1 MKTRTSKL
9 VAKKDI
15 KIAKFARLL
24 IFGLSCAASLLVPTE
39 AKAEAKFIKKIPWA
53 EQGQWIKADTHIHT
67 KLSDGSHTIAEIA
80 SKAVEH
86 GCDVI
91 AITDHSDRELKGASI
106 EYERE
111 ILAARRIFPNLI
123 ILSGIEWNIPPWKGE
138 QHVSLLLSPG
148 PDEFLI
154 LREFKHKFDDYEREE
169 RVPDLAHQALKWLES
184 TTSQSD
190 SEPVLF
196 LNHPSRKLN
205 QTDDIQ
211 EMFKTWRS
219 TNNLIVGIE
228 GGPGHQKGEPIGS
241 YKGILK
247 PIDRWDPSVAMN
259 GNAWDQLLSQG
270 HDVWGAIATSD
281 FHSPSYD
288 YWPGEFAETWL
299 YVPER
304 SALGAIAALRQGSFF
319 ATHGHI
325 VRKASLSAW
334 ATGLDRPAYPGETIS
349 VPEGETILLKLEC
362 EIPNNDWSGAR
373 NYLDQLTIVKI
384 QNNEVDALVEERISI
399 ENAIL
404 ENGISVPP
412 GGLVLRAFGRSS
424 KLDGDNLFF
433 YSNPIRVETTSP
445 WFEGKQTEFPIQ
457 AAYWI
462 VGTIIFI
469 ALFIALIRRPP
480 IDNFKSPSQKRS
492 PPQTPTTRHHSR
504 NSGGVEPLG
513 EVDWTP
519 PAFPSLRQ
527 ELLEKKKT
535 NLPEAIESQVEKES
549 KDHFKSTGQT
559 TLWLEDHWYSPYL
572 KHAYTTL
579 VILVACA
586 YAYVML
592 TQEPIVD
599 THGIPKKWSPPG
611 IFVTTVISA
620 ITVLIYVPR
629 SPLIGILSFFAINFF
644 FPRYYPENAYLYWL
658 RIPESIS
665 ALISLGLILSD
676 NFLTQYRTVRK
687 SKIYIS
693 IICFIAWSTL
703 CSVIAQTTT
712 QVPPDDRHYPLRLI
726 NIFVLA
732 TTSATIS
739 WNAKRYLIFAGTCG
753 TALAARSYY
762 FPESVH
768 LDGDLGY
775 LLAGVIP
782 IVAAA
787 ILLPMEWKYRT
798 YFIALSGAL
807 VIAFY
812 KSQNRAAAIGL
823 LSAAFTAWIFSSRKL
838 ISTAITLP
846 ILIAIALLCSNG
858 EFSSRFKDL
867 YEQGVYSGT
876 SGTRIEIWSTLPK
889 LLDGKLL
896 FGVGAGRF
904 TNLIGSI
911 DPNHREDPAHNIFI
925 GVLAENGIPGFVLY
939 LAIFTSSI
947 AWYITNY
954 YRLNLRSIQKN
965 TIGVA
970 SGLAGLVVAGQFM
983 TRHDSPLQ
991 FCLIGMII
999 SWSQS
1004 LRSHHTLQENACPQ
1018 SNTPAVSKQLNKHT
1032 PQTTSPPGN
1041 RVITSMFIL
1050 FLTFATYGSLVP
1062 LDYTPLTFEIA
1073 LDRFTNVLNADLD
1086 FSSRTD
1092 WTTNI
1097 LLFVPIGFFGL
1108 GALAVNQGRKRAAIL
1123 SPVVALNCV
1132 IISLLLEFSQH
1143 WFPTRTP
1150 SLNDIVGESIG
1161 GAIGIL
1167 IWLSVGQRIVIYFRT
1182 LLKLNTKE
1190 DRITWLLSGYF
1201 VALLVYSLFPFDLT
1215 IRPSEIFDKY
1225 KDGRVELIPFSALS
1239 LPLESRLYS
1248 LFVES
1253 ILFVPLGI
1261 LLERF
1266 WIKSISTHI
1275 SLMQLSI
1282 YAICLCL
1289 AIEISQL
1296 FVVSRFTSITD
1307 VTTGVLGILMGSQIH
1322 RFLEKNVPKNRKTA
1336 QSKRGIFF
1344 FACVGYS
1351 ATLCILFW
1359 YPYNFT
1365 HNTAF
1370 TQERIEDFIS
1380 VPFSRLLQGNYIQSL
1395 WSIARK
1401 FLWFSPL
1408 GFLTYRFTSTCQI
1421 ENRSHH
1427 YVVPATL
1434 LYLFVFSLLVEF
1446 LQIFLPNHSAD
1457 AFDFLIYLGGVSSG
1471 WMLASFIT
1479 GKTKLT
1485 PY

>member
-1 MKTRTSKL
+1 M
-9 VAKKDI
+9 
-15 KIAKFARLL
+15 
-24 IFGLSCAASLLVPTE
+24 PTE

-91 AITDHSDRELKGASI
+91 AITDRSDRELKGASI

-211 EMFKTWRS
+211 EIFKTWRS

-492 PPQTPTTRHHSR
+492 PPQSPTTRHHSR
-504 NSGGVEPLG
+504 NSGGVEPLC

-519 PAFPSLRQ
+519 PEQ
-527 ELLEKKKT
+527 
-535 NLPEAIESQVEKES
+535 ES
-549 KDHFKSTGQT
+549 KN
-559 TLWLEDHWYSPYL
+559 
-572 KHAYTTL
+572 
-579 VILVACA
+579 
-586 YAYVML
+586 
-592 TQEPIVD
+592 
-599 THGIPKKWSPPG
+599 WSPLTSG
-611 IFVTTVISA
+611 IKKQNSQTRNPFGFRV
-620 ITVLIYVPR
+620 
-629 SPLIGILSFFAINFF
+629 
-644 FPRYYPENAYLYWL
+644 
-658 RIPESIS
+658 
-665 ALISLGLILSD
+665 LISL
-676 NFLTQYRTVRK
+676 
-687 SKIYIS
+687 
-693 IICFIAWSTL
+693 
-703 CSVIAQTTT
+703 
-712 QVPPDDRHYPLRLI
+712 
-726 NIFVLA
+726 
-732 TTSATIS
+732 
-739 WNAKRYLIFAGTCG
+739 
-753 TALAARSYY
+753 
-762 FPESVH
+762 
-768 LDGDLGY
+768 
-775 LLAGVIP
+775 
-782 IVAAA
+782 
-787 ILLPMEWKYRT
+787 
-798 YFIALSGAL
+798 
-807 VIAFY
+807 
-812 KSQNRAAAIGL
+812 
-823 LSAAFTAWIFSSRKL
+823 
-838 ISTAITLP
+838 
-846 ILIAIALLCSNG
+846 
-858 EFSSRFKDL
+858 
-867 YEQGVYSGT
+867 
-876 SGTRIEIWSTLPK
+876 
-889 LLDGKLL
+889 
-896 FGVGAGRF
+896 
-904 TNLIGSI
+904 
-911 DPNHREDPAHNIFI
+911 
-925 GVLAENGIPGFVLY
+925 
-939 LAIFTSSI
+939 FTSS
-947 AWYITNY
+947 
-954 YRLNLRSIQKN
+954 
-965 TIGVA
+965 
-970 SGLAGLVVAGQFM
+970 LA
-983 TRHDSPLQ
+983 
-991 FCLIGMII
+991 
-999 SWSQS
+999 
-1004 LRSHHTLQENACPQ
+1004 
-1018 SNTPAVSKQLNKHT
+1018 
-1032 PQTTSPPGN
+1032 
-1041 RVITSMFIL
+1041 
-1050 FLTFATYGSLVP
+1050 FATYGSFVP
-1062 LDYTPLTFEIA
+1062 LDYTPIPLNLAIEKYTH
-1073 LDRFTNVLNADLD
+1073 VLNTNLD

-1092 WTTNI
+1092 WITNI

-1108 GALAVNQGRKRAAIL
+1108 GALTVDKGRRFAAIL
-1123 SPVVALNCV
+1123 APFVTLSCV
-1132 IISLLLEFSQH
+1132 ISSLIIEFCQL
-1143 WFPTRTP
+1143 WFPSRVP

-1161 GAIGIL
+1161 GGIGVL
-1167 IWLSVGQRIVIYFRT
+1167 LWVSVGPTFVAYFRT
-1182 LLKLNTKE
+1182 LSKAKTKD
-1190 DRITWLLSGYF
+1190 DRVARLLTGYF
-1201 VALLVYSLFPFDLT
+1201 IILITYSLFPFDLSL
-1215 IRPSEIFDKY
+1215 RPAEIFKKY
-1225 KDGRVELIPFSALS
+1225 ADGRIELVPFSAS
-1239 LPLESRLYS
+1239 PVPIESRLYS
-1248 LFVES
+1248 LFVDS
-1253 ILFVPLGI
+1253 VIFTPLGI
-1261 LLERF
+1261 LFAGTWKRNNLYR
-1266 WIKSISTHI
+1266 T
-1275 SLMQLSI
+1275 SLMRMGTYS
-1282 YAICLCL
+1282 ICLCM
-1289 AIEISQL
+1289 AIEITQL
-1296 FVVSRFTSITD
+1296 LVISRSTSITD
-1307 VTTGVLGILMGSQIH
+1307 VFTGAFGMLVGSFIYQH
-1322 RFLEKNVPKNRKTA
+1322 RQKSTLTNNHATQKKLAVYFL
-1336 QSKRGIFF
+1336 
-1344 FACVGYS
+1344 ACIGYS
-1351 ATLCILFW
+1351 TALCLIFW
-1359 YPYNFT
+1359 HPFNFT
-1365 HNTAF
+1365 HDSIVIQT
-1370 TQERIEDFIS
+1370 RRDHFIS
-1380 VPFSRLLQGNYIQSL
+1380 VPLSRLLVGDYIHSSL
-1395 WSIARK
+1395 NIMRK
-1401 FLWFSPL
+1401 FLWFTPL
-1408 GFLTYRFTSTCQI
+1408 GYITYRFTVAHRI
-1421 ENRSHH
+1421 ENRHH
-1427 YVVPATL
+1427 QNIAPLAL
-1434 LYLFVFSLLVEF
+1434 LFLVTFSSIVEF
-1446 LQIFLPNHSAD
+1446 AQILLPNHSAD
-1457 AFDFLIYLGGVSSG
+1457 AFDILIYLSGGLSGWAIASYVTGIALPRHHSLHSTKHKQVKIEHSPSIRKKYGRVPGADGLRAMACLAVFGVHFQQITLLEGNLGPINISRLLLNGNTGVCILFMLSGFFLSLPLWRSPADDLVHETLESFFTKRVLRIIPAYYLCLVALGLGRNLVVGQVDYSSILYHALFLHNFIDNEFYNISPPFWTIGIQVQLYLCFFVVVAGFGALRAWSHRSWAILLLSITISSSVLNRSLLTFVAEKKSTAIDNLSPVLTHSILAHAPIFLLGCLTSHLYTKIIKQKDRRNSNYRSIWPDTIAITITILLITILGTDLDDHLRTVGGRYNWPYIPVLVSILIIASLTGSKATGFLEAKPIRRLGEISYGFYLFHLPCLNLINMMLQELPLPESLHRLTLLFGGVT
-1471 WMLASFIT
+1471 LTVFASEFSYRAIESPSLNFIRT
-1479 GKTKLT
+1479 TRQPHPNVT
-1485 PY
+1485 